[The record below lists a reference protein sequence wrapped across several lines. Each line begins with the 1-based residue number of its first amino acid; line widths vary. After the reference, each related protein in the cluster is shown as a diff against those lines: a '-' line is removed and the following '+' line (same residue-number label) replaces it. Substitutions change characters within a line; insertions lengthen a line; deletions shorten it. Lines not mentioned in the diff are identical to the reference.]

1 MSYKINNDKKPESN
15 RRVLVPQTSYQYY
28 SNFVKKGGVDDV
40 PNYISS
46 QRASHEQLNKLV
58 T

>member
-46 QRASHEQLNKLV
+46 
-58 T
+58 